1 MLGFLLFVF
10 LTGLIWRN
18 FYNILVFINGVYL
31 NGKDWYLKNDF
42 NYNSYKEISKEIIL
56 DKDRDNKKVVIYDYK
71 FRGSDY
77 KIICDEDKFTTQ
89 PYTINYIDQKQ
100 ESTSL
105 KLLKSTKDDIISAE
119 LVLGSISDPTQVAR
133 SIDYHEET
141 QKICGPLGDF
151 YEDTV
156 VTTTK
161 DNLRLYIKN
170 RFSSHDVREFNIMTS
185 DGEEHNLLEN

>member
-1 MLGFLLFVF
+1 MLVFYNDNYYLNKYQICKIYLKARFYNNLYMFGFLFFVF
-10 LTGLIWRN
+10 MTALIWRN
-18 FYNILVFINGVYL
+18 FYNILVFFNGVYL

-89 PYTINYIDQKQ
+89 PYTIKYIDQKQ

-105 KLLKSTKDDIISAE
+105 
-119 LVLGSISDPTQVAR
+119 
-133 SIDYHEET
+133 
-141 QKICGPLGDF
+141 
-151 YEDTV
+151 
-156 VTTTK
+156 
-161 DNLRLYIKN
+161 
-170 RFSSHDVREFNIMTS
+170 
-185 DGEEHNLLEN
+185 